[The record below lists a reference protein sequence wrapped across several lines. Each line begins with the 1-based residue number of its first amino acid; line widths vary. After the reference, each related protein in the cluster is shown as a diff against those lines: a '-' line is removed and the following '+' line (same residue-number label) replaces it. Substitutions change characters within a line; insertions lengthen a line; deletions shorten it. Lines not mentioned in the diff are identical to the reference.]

1 MPPCPDRSVNSST
14 DVWHYQ
20 DSLFE
25 RCGWLEPA
33 EMKRPAMPA
42 GDAVMAGLPANSVSK
57 GKGECRWVRL
67 RVYI

>member
-1 MPPCPDRSVNSST
+1 VAF
-14 DVWHYQ
+14 Q

-25 RCGWLEPA
+25 RCGWLEPEMWLEPA

-57 GKGECRWVRL
+57 GKGRVPVGTL
-67 RVYI
+67 GVYI